1 MKQLIQNYRTG
12 NLELAEVPVP
22 ICSENMLLVNTRASF
37 VSLGTERSII
47 ELGRKSLLGKARAR
61 PDLAK
66 RFLEKVK
73 KEGFVKT
80 FKEALDRLD
89 SPTTIGYSSA
99 GVVTEVGRHTHRFA
113 VGDRVACI
121 GAGYATHSE
130 YVTIPE
136 NLACKMPAGMS
147 FEEAS
152 SGMLGIIALHGIR
165 CAKCEFG
172 ETIAVI
178 GLGLLGQLTVQIL
191 QAYGCRVIG
200 FDIDANKV
208 NIANQSGISNVFS
221 EEEGFRNSVEK
232 LTQGSGADAVIITA
246 ATDSEKPVHLAV
258 DISRF
263 AGRIVVVGVAD
274 IHPIRNEMW
283 HKEVEIVVSKAG
295 GPGIFDPFY
304 ENKGIDYPPG
314 YVRWTENRNLEEYLR
329 LVGGKRVDVAGLI
342 SHRFPVEEAESVYSN
357 LLSNTGGPYS
367 GVVLEYPDAPSS
379 ESLASLSLHTIELVN
394 QEEVRQ
400 KKSDLNIGVIG
411 AGLFGRSLLM
421 PALKK
426 IDNLTLHTISTASSA
441 NSYHTAKKHGFTQC
455 TTDYREVLMHED
467 IHAVIILAPHRL
479 HCEMVIAAMEAGK
492 HVFVEKPLCVDYEE
506 LVRIIK
512 TYKTVRKT
520 QDIVLQVGYNRRF
533 SPHAVRAKRALARRE
548 DPMVI
553 HYRVNAGF
561 VPRDHWVHS
570 EEEGGSRVIGEICHF
585 VDLMQYLTG
594 CNPSRVFA
602 ERISGNNH
610 TSINSDNLAITLKFE
625 DGSVGNIVY
634 SGSGDR
640 AYSRERMEIFCEGHI
655 FAIDDF
661 RRSEYFR
668 NGKKTVYKSLS
679 QQMGYQEELQHFC
692 DAALHGKLQSPT
704 PVESFLSTLSVFKIN
719 KALEIGRPCNIAI

>member
-12 NLELAEVPVP
+12 SLELAEVPVP
-22 ICSENMLLVNTRASF
+22 VCSDNMLLVNTRASF

-99 GVVTEVGRHTHRFA
+99 GVVTEVGRHVHRFA
-113 VGDRVACI
+113 AGDRVACI

-130 YVTIPE
+130 YITIPE
-136 NLACKMPAGMS
+136 NLCCNIPGGMS
-147 FEEAS
+147 YEEAS

-172 ETIAVI
+172 ETVAVI

-200 FDIDANKV
+200 LDIDANKV
-208 NIANQSGISNVFS
+208 GIAKQTGFSNAFT

-232 LTQGSGADAVIITA
+232 LTHGSGADAVIITA
-246 ATDSEKPVHLAV
+246 ATDSEKPVHTAV
-258 DISRF
+258 DIARF

-295 GPGIFDPFY
+295 GPGILDPFY

-329 LVGGKRVDVAGLI
+329 LVGENKVNVTGLI

-367 GVVLEYPDAPSS
+367 GVVLEYPVPPSP
-379 ESLASLSLHTIELVN
+379 ESSASPPQQTIELVRH
-394 QEEVRQ
+394 EEARR
-400 KKSDLNIGVIG
+400 KKGDLNIGVIG

-426 IDNLTLHTISTASSA
+426 IADFKLHTISTASSA
-441 NSYHTAKKHGFTQC
+441 NTYHTAKKHGFRQC
-455 TTDYREVLMHED
+455 TTDYREVLKNED
-467 IHAVIILAPHRL
+467 IHAVVILAPHRL
-479 HCEMVIAAMEAGK
+479 HCEMVTAALESGK
-492 HVFVEKPLCVDYEE
+492 HVFVEKPLCVDSDE
-506 LVRIIK
+506 LDRIIQVYNS
-512 TYKTVRKT
+512 TRAI

-533 SPHAVRAKRALARRE
+533 SPHAVRAKDALAHRE
-548 DPMVI
+548 DPMAI

-585 VDLMQYLTG
+585 VDLMQFLTG
-594 CNPSRVFA
+594 CNPTRVFA
-602 ERISGNNH
+602 ERISGNDH
-610 TSINSDNLAITLKFE
+610 TSINSDNVAVTLKFD

-640 AYSRERMEIFCEGHI
+640 AFSRERMEVFCEGRI
-655 FAIDDF
+655 LTIDDF

-668 NGKKTVYKSLS
+668 NGKKKVYKSLS

-692 DAALHGKLQSPT
+692 DAAIHGKAQSPT
-704 PVESFLSTLSVFKIN
+704 PAESFLSTLSVFQIN
-719 KALEIGRPCNIAI
+719 KALEKGRPCNIGI